1 MILFEVKKSN
11 KLAVVVAF
19 GGMAASAAKTAATK
33 LSSAVTRPGRSTFDR
48 LLCPSI
54 PALHQA
60 IVPQSRI
67 MAVDVTSTHVSLAV
81 SDPARE
87 KAIPFGIL
95 SRTKSPLVDAKL
107 FSSAF
112 ANVEKLD
119 NTNIFISALI
129 VSISPIERSAMQA
142 ISYARDLIDTRP
154 NATNAADANAEGQEN
169 NTDTLFPDLRA
180 CMLYSEAHAL
190 LKAVRGHRDYIDA
203 VAKLPVNLES
213 RRRSR
218 FENAMN
224 PKMAVEDLV
233 NNQSVKA
240 RISASEVLQAALDD
254 LASLDR
260 ALNPGEPPAIPEEVN
275 YRPWMPSDN

>member
-1 MILFEVKKSN
+1 
-11 KLAVVVAF
+11 
-19 GGMAASAAKTAATK
+19 MAASAAKTVATK
-33 LSSAVTRPGRSTFDR
+33 LSSTVTRPGLSTFDR

-54 PALHQA
+54 SALHQS

-67 MAVDVTSTHVSLAV
+67 MAVDVTPTHVSLAV

-95 SRTKSPLVDAKL
+95 SRTKNHLVDAKL

-119 NTNIFISALI
+119 NTNFFVSALI
-129 VSISPIERSAMQA
+129 VSVPPIEHSAMQA
-142 ISYARDLIDTRP
+142 ISYARDLIDTHP
-154 NATNAADANAEGQEN
+154 NATIAADTEGQEN
-169 NTDTLFPDLRA
+169 NTDMLFPDLRA

-190 LKAVRGHRDYIDA
+190 LRAVRGHRDYIDA
-203 VAKLPVNLES
+203 VAKLPVRLES

-233 NNQSVKA
+233 DNQSVKA
-240 RISASEVLQAALDD
+240 RISVSEVLQAALDD
-254 LASLDR
+254 LAAVDR
-260 ALNPGEPPAIPEEVN
+260 ALNPGEPPAIPEEAN